1 MALNRSW
8 KVSLRNPLLGIS
20 HRLLSEKVTEKAHE
34 KKDACKPVEK
44 ARIPISHRD
53 KLKDAK
59 RIMIKFGSAVIIQ
72 DPGKRIAM
80 SRLANLIEQMA
91 DLHHQGREILFITS
105 GSVAH
110 GRTSLSAKTR
120 KDLAKLDKKPAAAV
134 GQPGLMYLYNTLF
147 TKYDIQ
153 CAQVLVTETDIYQDA
168 NRKVLKDVLH
178 KLISLRVIPILN
190 TNDAVLPQPEL
201 PCPTLCKGINLKDND
216 TLAAMLSSEVGAD
229 LLIILSSIDG
239 VFDKAPDDPNAKL
252 LHTFSKGNKKGI
264 EFGRASSVGVGG
276 ISTKIDAALWAV
288 DQGTSVVVA
297 NGMISDALKTVI
309 SGKKFGTFFVPGN
322 TCNDDTTEK
331 VAADAR
337 RASRALNLVTPDERA
352 ACIYKFAE
360 ILDAKTAQVMAANKK
375 DLEDAKKNGLSQ
387 VLIGRLTLTPSKVK
401 ALSVG
406 IRQVAESSKTILG
419 KVVKRTLLAEGLELS
434 QITVPIGV
442 LLVIFEARPDVLPQ
456 IAALSIASG
465 NGLVLK
471 GGDEAVYSNE
481 IMKNIVDEALK
492 TIKCEGAVGLVS
504 TKEEIADLINMDQY
518 IDLIIPRGGY
528 QLIRF
533 IQENARKI
541 PVMGH
546 SEGICHIYVDKD
558 ANLEK
563 VFKIVNDA
571 KTDYPTAC
579 NAVETILLHKELMEG
594 DFFSELCCGLK
605 NLQVKINS
613 GPNLSKCL
621 QFGPPLAKSMKKE
634 YGSLELCIEV
644 VDNLDQAVE
653 HIHKYGSSHTDA
665 IITENHET
673 AEKFLQKVDSACVF
687 HNASTRMADGFR
699 FGLGAEVGISTGR
712 IHARGPVGIEGL
724 LTTKWLLR
732 SQCAHTAGEFNQE
745 NGPKWIHKPL
755 PLNCKNS

>member
-1 MALNRSW
+1 MHIDFYQTLIVLIFYIGRVVPIPITDIDSKEEILVRIAASGSTVILKCMSNDNAHNFQYWHLVNKGLIIGPANNYDSAKFRYGILSGNLTIMA
-8 KVSLRNPLLGIS
+8 VSKQEEGLYECVSRAVKGEDMNIRVVKMLVQDNWDDLYQHDYNVKNEDDDDDDDES
-20 HRLLSEKVTEKAHE
+20 TEELFSQPSTSKSSV
-34 KKDACKPVEK
+34 KNIDACKPVEK

-264 EFGRASSVGVGG
+264 EFGRASSVG
-276 ISTKIDAALWAV
+276 SNC
-288 DQGTSVVVA
+288 S
-297 NGMISDALKTVI
+297 N
-309 SGKKFGTFFVPGN
+309 
-322 TCNDDTTEK
+322 
-331 VAADAR
+331 R
-337 RASRALNLVTPDERA
+337 
-352 ACIYKFAE
+352 
-360 ILDAKTAQVMAANKK
+360 
-375 DLEDAKKNGLSQ
+375 
-387 VLIGRLTLTPSKVK
+387 
-401 ALSVG
+401 
-406 IRQVAESSKTILG
+406 
-419 KVVKRTLLAEGLELS
+419 LAEGLELS

-579 NAVETILLHKELMEG
+579 NAVETILLHKDLMEG